1 MPSINSK
8 PQNDAEKKKLN
19 AKKLQQIYNHIALNT
34 TALIAPFTQ
43 RADIMMLFKAYN
55 GDISQV
61 SAAMAQL
68 ASISAIFEFMVN
80 SPLTKLSDQFGRKAF
95 LMLGP
100 AVNIVLKT
108 LVFLY
113 PTYFFVA
120 LDRIVSNSFSTISG
134 TTVAIASMSDLFS
147 DTPMDF
153 AKALSGLSN
162 YYGVGL
168 LFGPILGL
176 QAQRWGG
183 HPRYAFLVSAFFAAL
198 QLVNASGIL
207 ETLSLKDRKPFKM
220 SDINPFS
227 FLKIFKEERKLFT
240 ASIVGGA
247 LQQICEGK
255 NLADVHQSFS
265 RRDVGMNES
274 ERSTFV
280 AFIGIILFVNPQKY
294 FLRWF
299 GGPKYTTLA
308 IFANHIGGLLMYSTL
323 PLVIR
328 QAWTMMFTCAVS
340 SIGWGASDYPR
351 AIATKLAIQAG
362 WGRGEY
368 SGALAQLR
376 AAVAVVTPYVL
387 GNIYA
392 WSTSNGRSYPGLAYQ
407 FVSVTGILTYFYWR
421 TITDEDIEEI
431 NSKSKKKIDSK
442 YKVGDKIK
450 AKAIGWQS
458 FYGGKVTKVSKN
470 KNGMV
475 VYEVKFEDGEVQKHL
490 KEKQIQ
496 LL

>member
-1 MPSINSK
+1 
-8 PQNDAEKKKLN
+8 
-19 AKKLQQIYNHIALNT
+19 
-34 TALIAPFTQ
+34 
-43 RADIMMLFKAYN
+43 MLFKAYN
-55 GDISQV
+55 GDIIV
-61 SAAMAQL
+61 GAAMAQL

-80 SPLTKLSDQFGRKAF
+80 SPLAKLSDQFEEKISYVGTCSKHC
-95 LMLGP
+95 
-100 AVNIVLKT
+100 VKN

-113 PTYFFVA
+113 PTYFLLRWIA
-120 LDRIVSNSFSTISG
+120 LAIPLVRGG

-162 YYGVGL
+162 NYGVGL

-368 SGALAQLR
+368 RCFS
-376 AAVAVVTPYVL
+376 AVKSCCRCC
-387 GNIYA
+387 YA
-392 WSTSNGRSYPGLAYQ
+392 IC
-407 FVSVTGILTYFYWR
+407 F
-421 TITDEDIEEI
+421 
-431 NSKSKKKIDSK
+431 K
-442 YKVGDKIK
+442 YIC
-450 AKAIGWQS
+450 
-458 FYGGKVTKVSKN
+458 
-470 KNGMV
+470 MV
-475 VYEVKFEDGEVQKHL
+475 NFQW
-490 KEKQIQ
+490 
-496 LL
+496 